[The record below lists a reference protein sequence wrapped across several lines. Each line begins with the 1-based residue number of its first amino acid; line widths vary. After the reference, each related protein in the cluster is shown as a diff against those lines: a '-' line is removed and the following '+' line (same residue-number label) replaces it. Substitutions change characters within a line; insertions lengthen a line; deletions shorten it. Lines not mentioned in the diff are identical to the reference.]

1 VLAQDFKQTTHLLG
15 VSVLTGD
22 VLLDAPFP
30 HRVVSMRYDNI
41 KSAVLAVVMLSAR
54 PWDSEEESYVYDERA
69 LVQVSTK
76 DGTITRIGM
85 PVLPDEEDSA
95 ASREGIS
102 ICSSA
107 STSDGL
113 VDTDVAQVSTHFLV
127 QRPSIGGVLC
137 TQLKNWY

>member
-1 VLAQDFKQTTHLLG
+1 
-15 VSVLTGD
+15 
-22 VLLDAPFP
+22 
-30 HRVVSMRYDNI
+30 MRYDNI